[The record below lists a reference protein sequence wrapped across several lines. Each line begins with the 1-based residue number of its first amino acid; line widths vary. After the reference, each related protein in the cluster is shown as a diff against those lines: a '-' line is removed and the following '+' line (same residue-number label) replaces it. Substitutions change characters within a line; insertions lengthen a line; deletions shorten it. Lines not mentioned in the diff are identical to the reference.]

1 MEVKDSSTQ
10 EGSEEEEDVETQA
23 RPSRRK
29 RKRSD
34 SGRGSRST
42 GEAMLKF
49 MMDYREEK
57 KAREEMQLK
66 AMQQMHREKMTIFA
80 GLLEIMKK

>member
-1 MEVKDSSTQ
+1 M
-10 EGSEEEEDVETQA
+10 ETQA
-23 RPSRRK
+23 RPSRKK

-34 SGRGSRST
+34 SGRSRST

-49 MMDYREEK
+49 MMEYRKEK

-66 AMQQMHREKMTIFA
+66 AMQQMHREKITISA
-80 GLLEIMKK
+80 GLLENIMKK

>member
-1 MEVKDSSTQ
+1 MGKDKQ
-10 EGSEEEEDVETQA
+10 GHPEG
-23 RPSRRK
+23 RRK
-29 RKRSD
+29 EVTVVAD
-34 SGRGSRST
+34 QDQQ
-42 GEAMLKF
+42 EAILKF
-49 MMDYREEK
+49 MTAYREEK

>member
-1 MEVKDSSTQ
+1 MGKDKQ
-10 EGSEEEEDVETQA
+10 GHPE
-23 RPSRRK
+23 
-29 RKRSD
+29 
-34 SGRGSRST
+34 GRGKEVT
-42 GEAMLKF
+42 VVADQDQQEAILKF
-49 MMDYREEK
+49 MMAYREEK